1 MENHPL
7 MKFRL
12 TQTLFLTSALCAAGI
27 TQAATTYKPYIEGT
41 VPAAEVEK
49 KLTEAGFEIVGQY
62 EPYTGAKVIVIT
74 SDELKEA
81 AADSTFGGYGAV
93 QRVAITDK
101 GDGKKGDG
109 KKVVSYTNP
118 TYWANAYQMNDDL
131 NDVGVKL
138 EKALGNANEFG
149 SKKGLTKKKLRKY
162 HYAPFMPYFTDP
174 VLLATHASHEKA
186 VSAVEAGLKGEKGNQ
201 NQTKFVYRVDI
212 AETNETL
219 FGMQV
224 LGDSDGADAKL
235 MSIINKFT
243 GKPEHTAYMPYEI
256 LVSGKKVYM
265 LHGKFRIAISFPNL
279 KMMQFMKIKSAPGA
293 IEKAAKAAAK

>member
-1 MENHPL
+1 

-12 TQTLFLTSALCAAGI
+12 TQILFLTLALCAAGL
-27 TQAATTYKPYIEGT
+27 TQAATTYMPYKIAT
-41 VPAAEVEK
+41 VPAAEVEN
-49 KLTEAGFEIVGQY
+49 KLIDAGFQIVGQY
-62 EPYTGAKVIVIT
+62 EPYTGAKVIIVT
-74 SDELKEA
+74 SDKLKEA
-81 AADSTFGGYGAV
+81 ATKSNFGGYGAV
-93 QRVAITDK
+93 QRVAIMK
-101 GDGKKGDG
+101 HGEGKT
-109 KKVVSYTNP
+109 VVSYTNP

-138 EKALGNANEFG
+138 EKALGNAKEFG
-149 SKKGLTKKKLRKY
+149 SKNGLTKKKLRKY
-162 HYAPFMPYFTDP
+162 HYAPFMPYFTNP

-186 VSAVEAGLKGEKGNQ
+186 VSAVETGLKGEKGDQ

-224 LGDSDGADAKL
+224 LGDSDGADAEL

-279 KMMQFMKIKSAPGA
+279 EMMQFLKIKSAPGA